1 MSHDH
6 PQDPRPARDPNAPIF
21 DPTNLLG
28 ISAAN
33 KGQGQGPTS
42 HSPNTTQSHSPAVDA
57 AGLSSLSGLPTGTL
71 DNPDWDANDALDSFV
86 TERTLNQDETI
97 REYSRRV
104 IRENMPLV
112 TKSMVHLALHSK
124 SERTRLDAGKY
135 LMDRDLGKVGDNP
148 GDINPL
154 ENFLAEITEFAN
166 EHSEEGQGD

>member
-28 ISAAN
+28 ISAASRMAS
-33 KGQGQGPTS
+33 PTNP
-42 HSPNTTQSHSPAVDA
+42 SPTNQSQDP
-57 AGLSSLSGLPTGTL
+57 AGLSSLSALPTGTL

-86 TERTLNQDETI
+86 TERTLNQDETV

>member
-1 MSHDH
+1 MSQDH

-33 KGQGQGPTS
+33 KAQAQAHTNPS
-42 HSPNTTQSHSPAVDA
+42 QTQDP
-57 AGLSSLSGLPTGTL
+57 AGLSSLSALPTRTL